1 MAMNIDNSE
10 VMSSDDIK
18 KILINTFNKAITKS
32 VQDAKYDKTIL
43 ATIQYCT
50 DATIGQYKIKY
61 QNGYFTAYSQDT
73 SAIYSN
79 GAAVYITVPENN
91 FNNRL
96 IISGLATSDSS
107 AKTYVTNLE
116 GDQQYMQ
123 KGPNLIS
130 MKPTVSEIQL
140 SSFIGVAQHDPQLIP
155 IFTRDKTQ
163 SSVDMVD
170 IGTNGEDNPLSA
182 DSYLKTADGAFRFG
196 ATFRTAIPE
205 NKQYTGDYGIRLGL
219 RFMTNNDKSNPQY
232 EVKYYEINTITM
244 TGTPFNYYVAMPQY
258 NYWEIDTD
266 SFDRI
271 ESIVAYCRDFSGEY
285 HPEYA
290 PDIFITD
297 INLYGA
303 TKLYDTNNDKYKVEI
318 VAEQGYKF
326 EAGTEITSLPF
337 SAKLRVDGNEVKS
350 IEEQGLKYFW
360 AKEDA
365 TVNSTS
371 NKRYNRYTGKGWK
384 CLNEGYATVVD
395 GTLDPQA
402 LQDYVIE
409 DDTDLTHIK
418 AFAWKEDEKA
428 ISLKKS
434 ACKGRITKLKCVIV
448 YNNTPIS
455 AVIEVYNED
464 GIYLVMDATN
474 TEFYGGI
481 GTTNITAGAFKDGAG
496 GTLINVTLPN
506 SESQQQST
514 YIDHYIWTITD
525 ALGQAKEIP
534 PTDPNE
540 LIKIKDSRWDE
551 THIQGSIHNDDET
564 VSDANVETWL
574 VQQPIGFSVCKQR
587 YDYYSKQYNYY
598 ASVLQDDEA
607 TQEEKDAAAIYLP
620 VCERRRDGIVTD
632 TKTNINKMYSNL
644 VENSTN
650 SYIFGPSAVTAQY
663 IEGAEPNYNNVEI
676 TNVTNYYY
684 SEIEHSDYQE
694 YIDVHNTLFNLTASM
709 VGVNA
714 TVTVTAVDNDGEAV
728 ASNSVYLQAAEAT
741 NLDYSLEIVNGT
753 QSFVYTAGG
762 IAPTDK
768 NVSAPITLKPLYYRL
783 YDKAGN
789 LIYDSENAD
798 SEGNQTNNTSLDP
811 VWTFYAP
818 SRSMIQTV
826 YQGHT
831 NWDVS
836 PDDATVY
843 FLKHEDKF
851 VYTLAENFDIRK
863 RDESN
868 IQLRVT
874 YEDNVIYG
882 ATNFTFIKEG
892 ELGTNGTNTYLDII
906 DPTYEAYRTSV
917 LTSCSG
923 AIVKEMVDGVE
934 VENHY
939 SPADRHIHNTY
950 LYATQAYH
958 NNGSPAEK
966 VSTVDFVNLKFAR
979 MASQEYP
986 NDPGVIGD
994 STIQLYGQWYENG
1007 LRETIGEDSKWDTM
1021 EGEGYAIGG
1030 YMCSQPPFAVTSN
1043 GAYANVQISYVANV
1057 PATMAYKPTTVNNF
1071 IPRKRQILVNR
1082 TANNIVKVEAGKQIA
1097 EQKDG
1102 EGNPIVRKNYGYY
1115 TMPYFFYH
1123 NSINTPTKLDPAKHI
1138 IIVGGFDEVVYDSA
1152 GLNPE
1157 YDKEHPFK
1165 FFLIDENGENIT
1177 EEFLAAIQ
1185 ADSTK
1190 GEIQWKCSPG
1200 FSFALD
1206 NGITT
1211 IKAYP
1216 EGFGYNE
1223 DLYSQYCSHKSKV
1236 YKCIKSHTKPSMD
1249 YNITDGKGNV
1259 IKRIQR
1265 DDFIADYWEEVDS
1278 FAEKKQ
1284 EFKITPNSTYES
1296 VAQST
1301 LFNSWVS
1308 LYILYNRGDKGIIEA
1323 EALIPINVICNRYGS
1338 EILNGWNGKT
1348 TEIGDAY
1355 VLSNKV
1361 AAGRKYEDNSFL
1373 GVTIGENMYIE
1384 DDRDNEVG
1392 LFGYG
1397 RIDENDPNS
1406 WARTLFLDAKTGRTI
1421 LGPVGSSQIVLD
1433 PTPQEK
1439 DGDEVWSKLNGWY
1452 ISPNFFYK
1460 PLGEANPLEQSSSYA
1475 KKNELFS
1482 GLSQGGK
1489 ITPPT
1494 VKEGSAGMYVPW
1506 FGEVSKDDVFLWA
1519 SSKVKNLN
1527 NESLENEIRSMQTS
1541 LHTSYGIN
1549 FDDNTMNMRNDE
1561 AIRATKE
1568 AAVRTAKA
1576 TAEAKYATW
1585 KTLEKQGAPKA
1596 DIEAAKAEYG
1606 VAAEALLTAQQNL
1619 AKFNSDTQTY
1629 EDILGD
1635 YHSLIYQETTGDPT
1649 QYTDFNSK
1657 KSNFYVT
1664 YGGHLHATSASI
1676 EGNIIANSGRFGN
1689 GSNKISI
1696 AVTKDNVK
1704 YILYNKNFWVRDSS
1718 GDENEE
1724 SAIYMKGKI
1733 MAKSGQ
1739 FGQVGDDKDGYSA
1752 NTVFIEYNWYPW
1764 HVPGDHEDWNDQTY
1778 YLDTTAGRS
1787 KKYALYH
1794 KNFNITNTGDVF
1806 FNGELYTRKGRIG
1819 NWVITKNN
1827 LHSADGNIVL
1837 SSNSIQL
1844 GVFSADSAG
1853 NLRGGNGAW
1862 YINADGTSSFSKMQG
1877 LTFTN
1882 GSGFSMS
1889 GDNLKLALK
1898 AGDTMQIGDGYLY
1911 ATSDGEGM
1919 VFDGR
1924 ILFNDNINLKIGR
1937 HLQIGNM
1944 ELSKNHLKFGTT
1956 STVEVSSTGFSIGGQ
1971 GAGGGT
1977 SLTTIGLTVNGNTII
1992 QSNGDLDCRSSVAR
2006 FASGSAVYIGGTML
2020 DAYIQS
2026 KVDAAFNNLYGL
2038 TSTAPDG
2045 HSHTVTIYH

>member
-73 SAIYSN
+73 GAIYSN

-130 MKPTVSEIQL
+130 MKPTVSEVQL
-140 SSFIGVAQHDPQLIP
+140 SSFIGVAPHEPQLIP

-196 ATFRTAIPE
+196 ATFRTAIPDD
-205 NKQYTGDYGIRLGL
+205 KQYTGDYGIRLGL

-258 NYWEIDTD
+258 NYWEIDTN

-271 ESIVAYCRDFSGEY
+271 ESIVAYCKDFSGIY
-285 HPEYA
+285 DASHA

-448 YNNTPIS
+448 YNNIPIS
-455 AVIEVYNED
+455 AIIEVYNED
-464 GIYLVMDATN
+464 GIYLVIDATN

-481 GTTNITAGAFKDGAG
+481 GATNITAGAFKDGAG
-496 GTLINVTLPN
+496 DTLINVTLPD
-506 SESQQQST
+506 SSSQQQST

-525 ALGQAKEIP
+525 AIGQAKEIP

-540 LIKIKDSRWDE
+540 LIILSEPEWDS
-551 THIQGSIHNDDET
+551 THIQGSTHNDDET
-564 VSDANVETWL
+564 VSDANVEAWL
-574 VQQPIGFSVCKQR
+574 AQQRIGFRTCKER
-587 YDYYSKQYNYY
+587 YNYYSKQYNYY

-607 TQEEKDAAAIYLP
+607 TQEEKAAAETYLP
-620 VCERRRDGIVTD
+620 ICENRRNGII
-632 TKTNINKMYSNL
+632 TNTVSSIDRMYSNL
-644 VENSTN
+644 VENNTN
-650 SYIFGPSAVTAQY
+650 RYIFGPSAVTAQY

-694 YIDVHNTLFNLTASM
+694 YIYVHNTLFNLTASM

-728 ASNSVYLQAAEAT
+728 ASNSIYLQAAEAT

-768 NVSAPITLKPLYYRL
+768 NVSAPITLKPLYFRL

-798 SEGNQTNNTSLDP
+798 SESNQTNITLLDP
-811 VWTFYAP
+811 VWSFYTPA
-818 SRSMIQTV
+818 RSMIQTV
-826 YQGHT
+826 YQGHPNCT
-831 NWDVS
+831 PSADDVS
-836 PDDATVY
+836 V
-843 FLKHEDKF
+843 LNLENESKF
-851 VYTLAENFDIRK
+851 VYTLAENFDIKK

-868 IQLRVT
+868 IQLKVT
-874 YEDNVIYG
+874 YEGVTIYSS
-882 ATNFTFIKEG
+882 TNFTFVKEG

-917 LTSCSG
+917 LESCYG
-923 AIVKEMVDGVE
+923 AIIKEKINGVE
-934 VENHY
+934 VENYY
-939 SPADRHIHNTY
+939 SPEERHIHNTY
-950 LYATQAYH
+950 LYATKAY
-958 NNGSPAEK
+958 NDSGSEAERVADVK
-966 VSTVDFVNLKFAR
+966 YVNLKFAR
-979 MASQEYP
+979 GANQD
-986 NDPGVIGD
+986 NDKDVEGEG
-994 STIQLYGQWYENG
+994 TIQLYGQWYENG
-1007 LRETIGEDSKWDTM
+1007 KKETIGSDSKWDTM
-1021 EGEGYAIGG
+1021 EGEGYGIGE
-1030 YMCSQPPFAVTSN
+1030 YMCSQPPFAVASH
-1043 GAYANVQISYVANV
+1043 GAYSDVSIVYSSDYPTLAL
-1057 PATMAYKPTTVNNF
+1057 KPTTINNF
-1071 IPRKRQILVNR
+1071 VPRKRQTTVRR
-1082 TANNIVKVEAGKQIA
+1082 TANDIVRVEAGKQIA
-1097 EQKDG
+1097 AQKDG

-1138 IIVGGFDEVVYDSA
+1138 IVIGGFDEVVYDSA

-1165 FFLIDENGENIT
+1165 FFLIDEEGENIT

-1206 NGITT
+1206 NGIN

-1216 EGFGYNE
+1216 EDFGYNE
-1223 DLYSQYCSHKSKV
+1223 DLYSQYCSYNSKV
-1236 YKCIKSHTKPSMD
+1236 YKCIKSHTKPSMN

-1259 IKRIQR
+1259 IKRVQR

-1296 VAQST
+1296 VVQST

-1308 LYILYNRGDKGIIEA
+1308 VYILYNRGGKGVIEA

-1338 EILNGWNGKT
+1338 EVLNGWDGKT

-1384 DDRDNEVG
+1384 DDRENEVG

-1406 WARTLFLDAKTGRTI
+1406 WARTFFLDAKTGRTI

-1439 DGDEVWSKLNGWY
+1439 DGNEVWSKLNGWY

-1494 VKEGSAGMYVPW
+1494 VHEGSVGMYVPW
-1506 FGEVSKDDVFLWA
+1506 FGGIDKDDVFIWA

-1541 LHTSYGIN
+1541 LHNDYGIN
-1549 FDDNTMNMRNDE
+1549 FDNNTMNMQNDE

-1576 TAEAKYATW
+1576 TADAKYTAW
-1585 KTLEKQGAPKA
+1585 QALIAQGAPQA
-1596 DIEAAKAEYG
+1596 DIDAAKAEYG

-1619 AKFNSDTQTY
+1619 TKFNSDTQTY
-1629 EDILGD
+1629 EDVLGD
-1635 YHSLIYQETTGDPT
+1635 YHTLIYQESTGDPT
-1649 QYTDFNSK
+1649 QYTNFNSK

-1752 NTVFIEYNWYPW
+1752 NTVFIEYSWYPW
-1764 HVPGDHEDWNDQTY
+1764 HLPSDSEEWNDQTY

-1787 KKYALYH
+1787 TKYALYH
-1794 KNFNITNTGDVF
+1794 KNFHITNTGNVF

-1819 NWVITKNN
+1819 NWVITQNN

-1837 SSNSIQL
+1837 SSSSIRL
-1844 GVFSADSAG
+1844 GAFTATSAG
-1853 NLRGGNGAW
+1853 RLSGPSW

-1889 GDNLKLALK
+1889 NDNLKLALK
-1898 AGDTMQIGDGYLY
+1898 AGDTMQIGDGYLH
-1911 ATSDGEGM
+1911 ANDGGEGM
-1919 VFDGR
+1919 VFDGTV
-1924 ILFNDNINLKIGR
+1924 LFNDDISLKRGE

-1944 ELSKNHLKFGTT
+1944 ELSEDHLKFGTT
-1956 STVEVSSTGFSIGGQ
+1956 STVQVSSTGFSISGQ
-1971 GAGGGT
+1971 GAGGGI
-1977 SLTTIGLTVNGNTII
+1977 SLNTAGLTVNGNTII
-1992 QSNGDLDCRSSVAR
+1992 QSSGDLNCTSSIAR

-2020 DAYIQS
+2020 DSYIQS
-2026 KVDAAFNNLYGL
+2026 KIDTAINSLAGI
-2038 TSTAPDG
+2038 TSQAPDG